1 MDTRT
6 LRKNRLPAG
15 RKTRCWVT
23 LSGTPSLY
31 QTIVGSGMPSALQFI
46 VTGSLRGTVKS
57 SGCSVIFG
65 TWKAAKK
72 GKEWKRISWVRSL
85 FRFCYILRFLPFF
98 RNLVSNLIKLKVL
111 FSVFQRFFS
120 SPLSIHAAPQS
131 NYGFSASSVAKPT
144 KHQMALNI
152 KKWLSASAASVAERK
167 KRKLFKSIVK
177 QDNIWR

>member
-65 TWKAAKK
+65 TWKATKK
-72 GKEWKRISWVRSL
+72 WKEWKRISWVRSL

-111 FSVFQRFFS
+111 FSVFSTFFF
-120 SPLSIHAAPQS
+120 L
-131 NYGFSASSVAKPT
+131 SSVHSCRPT
-144 KHQMALNI
+144 IKLWIFSFVGCQTNKTPNGIKH
-152 KKWLSASAASVAERK
+152 
-167 KRKLFKSIVK
+167 
-177 QDNIWR
+177 